1 MPETR
6 IQFNNIVQNQLPVF
20 TQSEFPLVSEFL
32 KSYYQ
37 GQEYQGGP
45 IDLIQNI
52 DEYVKIENITNLTES
67 VGLRTDV
74 TISDETIEV
83 DMVNFPRGTD
93 GFPKSYGL
101 LKIDNEIITYTGI
114 TTTSF
119 TGCVRGFC
127 GITSYKAINN
137 PDVLVFNSSTSEGHT
152 GGSKIQ
158 NLSSLFLKEFLL
170 KTKHLILP
178 GLENR
183 SLDKDLDQNL
193 FIKQSKDF
201 YLSKGT
207 DRSFEILFKAL
218 YNQNVQ
224 VIKPRDFLLTPS
236 NANFKI
242 TNDIVVEPVQG
253 DPRNLENSTLF
264 QGSSESIDKAYAPVG
279 SVEPINVGVGETYYK
294 ISFDSGYDR
303 DIRVRGA
310 IYGNFVVHDKTK
322 NIGVVSIG
330 ATVVDVDSTIGF
342 PDQGELKVVFTDATN
357 GIVSY
362 TSKSVNQFY
371 GCSGVTAKI
380 ADASNIGIN
389 TYAFGTSNL
398 DSTDEIRVNIT
409 AVLNELEISG
419 NTHNF
424 SVGETAEIKTLGVND
439 DSFIAKNWF
448 YNLAPTLEVKEIT
461 LVDATDQTYR
471 IEFFVEHAFKNGDT
485 VTLDDTAGN
494 ELEISTLINID
505 SETSITLKG
514 QGLIDTS
521 LKYIVKR
528 NISKA
533 VSNTFPDASIFSTN
547 VQNLY
552 KDGNKYLVASSSI
565 PTYNAQPLNVF
576 SQAINFGGTFS
587 GSDFKIIFRGD
598 HGFHTGDAVYYS
610 PQRVPEQFYDANN
623 ILSTRDVIKS
633 SLFSEDL
640 GVIEADEKATNAG
653 LYFIKR
659 VNALTI
665 KLSRSRTDLENSNF
679 ISIETPVT
687 IEDNII
693 QPFNFEGKTLQS
705 QDIFREISPVQN
717 DGLRYDTEIGFT
729 GILINGVEILN
740 YKSKDVIYFGQLDR
754 VEVLSG
760 GTKYDVINPPNLTIK
775 DNVGTGATGYVS
787 VSGAFEEIRVVNSGF
802 DYVDTP
808 VVSINGGN
816 GKDAVA
822 TVNTKLIEHQVSFN
836 SQSTSAVDNNT
847 IGFSTFHKFR
857 NAEAIIYETKGQRP
871 VGGIST
877 DAVYFASVVD
887 TTNVKLHLTER
898 DAIAGINTVQL
909 TSLGVGR
916 HDFKTTS
923 KKSVVESI
931 NIISSGSGYANNK
944 VTSTPAGINT
954 SSNIISISEHGYNS
968 GEIIKYTAAETPVGG
983 LSDKSEYFVTKID
996 DHSFKLSAVGIDTG
1010 NKQFFY
1016 DTKQYVNLTSVGL
1029 GTHTFNY
1036 QDINVSISGQI
1047 GISTA
1052 GFSGDVHEI
1061 FGAKIEPIIRGEI
1074 KSIHLFDN
1082 GENYGDPEILNFN
1095 RRPNIILSSGK
1106 NAQLSPII
1114 VDGKIVEVLV
1124 QNSGDEYN
1132 SSPNINIFGSG
1143 IGAVLTP
1150 IIENNKLISV
1160 KVIESGIGY
1169 TQNDTKITITPSG
1182 VGAKFRPIIQ
1192 TWRVNLFE
1200 KYFNTFTEDDGFLS
1214 HKFTPNKG
1222 LQYSH
1227 LYAPRKLRES
1237 VFQRDQ
1243 AGRILFGKPDLTK
1256 INGIENVSDNH
1267 SPIIGWAY
1275 DGNPIYG
1282 PYGYT
1287 TNQGGVISQLKSGY
1301 SLKLQPNRPSVS
1313 IYPLGFFVN
1322 DFSYKKVKDESVL
1335 DENNGRFCV
1344 TPEFPKGTYAYF
1356 TTLEPGNADS
1366 AGTFDKFKRPVF
1378 PYLIGNTYQS
1388 IPNNFNFSIFSNQTD
1403 FNLDKSSFRRNT
1415 TPYNLIENQV
1425 TRYNYAYVPDNLS
1438 QKIDVKSILPGVIEK
1453 IGIETSGES
1462 YQVGDSIVFEKTEQG
1477 FGANVIVSDILGK
1490 SINQVS
1496 GGISAI
1502 NNTEIYPNSTGKW
1515 DVICDSPHNFNN
1527 LEIVVLSGLSTT
1539 SSGLEGDYDAGI
1551 STSSF
1556 ALTGIGTTTIAVEN
1570 VATTGVVTF
1579 FNLSGNFEDLTEN
1592 DILEVGDENI
1602 KVLNVEK
1609 GFSRVRALRG
1619 QDATVGIQ
1627 HTVTTV
1633 VNKKPRIITIN
1644 AGIETTSKAK
1654 RNKEIYFNPIETVAQ
1669 GTGVGVGIGSTI
1681 FFNRPGVG
1689 VTSLFIPTKSI
1700 FLKNHGLET
1709 GDQLTYFANSGTPL
1723 KVNNGSTSFD
1733 LIDSQTL
1740 FAAKITSDLVGVATV
1755 RVGLGTTGGFVGVET
1770 SASTLAF
1777 SGIGTGVFHSLKT
1790 NHKPITG
1797 TVTRNLI
1804 TVSAGSSHGLVTND
1818 KVIIDVNPSVAAT
1831 FNVSYND
1838 FNRRIIINPRDF
1850 ADADINVPND
1860 TIRILDHG
1868 YSTGQ
1873 KIIHTAA
1880 TPISGLSN
1888 DRIYYV
1894 VVIDTNT
1901 IKLSDT
1907 YYNSTIIK
1915 PIIVNLQNTGTGTI
1929 NPVNPPIKVFADSVV
1944 DFNLSDNSLGYVNQ
1958 GVSFSAF
1965 NFNFYNDRN
1974 LTKQFNKTKDSDAFE
1989 VKQTG
1994 AIGITSD
2001 AKISLTVNN
2010 NIPKTLFYKLEP
2022 VFEGDSPLAKQN
2034 PIIDLEVPNS
2044 DEIQVKGSLYN
2055 GEHKVTV
2062 GVGSTSSFTY
2072 TVKQFPERNTY
2083 TDAASVLKYTTTS
2096 KTAYGAI
2103 SKFRIKDAG
2112 RNYKVVPGISTITT
2126 FFGKNAVVSAA
2137 STSIG
2142 VIKKTEIKNIGFNFP
2157 SDTTL
2162 SPSVALPQIIDLK
2175 SLTSFESIGISS
2187 VGRGYST
2194 APKLLVFDGETKKQ
2208 ITDIDITYKLG
2219 DPQVSILKNTT
2230 GISQVTPEIIPT
2242 QNSNGVGIST
2252 VRYNST
2258 TKDVTLTLS
2267 VGFSTENSFPFETG
2281 DKILIENVSV
2291 GIGTTQRGF
2300 NSAEYDYELFTVSS
2314 VDPNLGGIGIVTF
2327 SLANSLLVGE
2337 FPGTYDPKNST
2348 AARVIPK
2355 KHFPLFDIKLS
2366 TNDYFIGEKV
2376 TADLSEGI
2384 VETWDPSNE
2393 TLVVS
2398 SKDVFKKDQVIKGV
2412 SSKTQGVAKDVS
2424 QYDASLKI
2432 DSFSKVENGWETTS
2446 GYLNNDTQRIQDN
2459 DYYQNF
2465 SYSLKSKV
2473 AFRDWDDVVSALNH
2487 TLGYK
2492 KFADFQLESTQ
2503 ERPISVGLNTE
2514 TTYLNIV
2521 NDLISQVDLNC
2532 VNDFD
2537 LVKENSIN
2545 TPSGVISDKIIFSS
2559 RILSDY
2565 EESIGNR
2572 VLSIDDMSGSFNS
2585 NPRSTPFSVVDTF
2598 PLIDH
2603 RAKKYI
2609 TFVRDKRFTGQ
2620 RQLMIVDL
2628 IHDGSF
2634 GYINQYGRIE
2644 SQYDMGAFDFSIVGS
2659 DGQLLFFPNKSTVND
2674 YDIVSLSYNL
2684 DDNLA
2689 SVGSTALGTTLID
2702 SHSTLVPKSNPS
2714 TTIVSIGKTYTSAK
2728 VVLQITANS
2737 EEVGLLDEFEFEE
2750 LNIVHDGTDVQLL
2763 EYGEMTT
2770 TLNNVDITG
2779 FGTYSAEI
2787 SGSNFNI
2794 NFHPNTGIGTT
2805 AVVNALVVANSNEA
2819 VSAASTIDLKHARLT
2834 SRSTQIAS
2842 SGSPTANVVGSY
2854 PNTQDTNDLYSSAY
2868 FNIQVTDTTNNE
2880 SAIAELIVINDSTET
2895 YTTDEYAVITT
2906 TENLTLSGL
2915 GTFHTDLNGND
2926 TRLLFTPLPN
2936 TATNVKVFMNA
2947 LRIEDDEKDVVDFG
2961 NNSSIEVE
2969 SGSYTGTDRDIKR
2982 AFNLTHA
2989 GLPIFERSF
2998 NASNSQVVSTAND
3011 TIEIPNH
3018 FFVSGEKINYV
3029 HAGAGTTQ
3037 AIGISATNGFV
3048 GIGTTD
3054 KLPSNVFAV
3063 KVDDNKIKIAET
3075 AQKALL
3081 SIPET
3086 VDLTSVGIGTSHRF
3100 VSTNQNAKVLLC
3112 LDNIIQSPVVATAV
3126 TTTIANQVFTTSDI
3140 IPFTGITSFF
3150 GGDLIRIGSEIMKIE
3165 GVGIGSATNIRVR
3178 RGWMGTSIAGHSTS
3192 SLVTKVDGNYNI
3204 VENVLNFIEAP
3215 FGNLPLS
3222 TSTNP
3227 PDSRDWTG
3235 ISTSSSFQGRS
3246 FLRSGIENSS
3256 NETYSKNYIFDSVS
3270 HEFNGIKKDFVL
3282 KSEGSNVS
3290 GIANDNAVILVN
3302 DVFQNPI
3309 QSYSLSENAGI
3320 TSISFVGT
3328 ASSTTDANL
3337 TSLPLGGVILSV
3349 GSTEGFGYQP
3359 LVAAGGTA
3367 IVSAAGTITSVAIG
3381 NSGSGYRSGIQTVN
3395 VSIQR
3400 ESLEG
3405 ASIVKIGTATIS
3417 DGHVSSVGI
3426 TTDHVFYAPKNISN
3440 VLYDNTTG
3448 ITTVTTSANHG
3459 LQRNDEIKLSG
3470 IVFTCNYSGATSVNV
3485 TNAIYNNVTGIMTVT
3500 TASAHG
3506 LSTTGQRSDVVLA
3519 GLAFTCGLDNGSSTH
3534 VYPRTTDPVYCGT
3547 PVTAVNSATEFE
3559 VNAGV
3564 STVPTFY
3571 SSGGTAQ
3578 GAIIA
3583 PRAVNNSGTG
3593 RDSAFNGT
3601 NVLRVLTNKKFV
3613 VNTGISTRAHTYSRC
3628 GKVEKPLDIIFDN
3641 PLSYTGIPLEY
3652 SSSSISGVGSD
3663 AVVDVV
3669 VGQGSSVTEFN
3680 IQNTGYGFGI
3690 GEILT
3695 LPIGGATG
3703 IPTTSSYKEFQLTID
3718 EIFSDEFN
3726 GWSLGQ
3732 LEPLDSPE
3740 KFFDGETVAFQ
3751 LEKDG
3756 EIVSIIAAVG
3766 SKINVQDV
3774 ILVFVN
3780 DVLQVP
3786 GKGYTFTGGSIITF
3800 TEAPKVGD
3808 TCKVIFY
3815 KGSGAID
3822 VKPRSVIETVKK
3834 GDDLTINFDASIG
3847 QTPNVQE
3854 EERIVTRIDSTDI
3867 VSTNPY
3873 FGPGNTEDE
3882 TLIRPVKL
3890 CRQTEDKIINDVEI
3904 GKDREF
3910 YEPNIHP
3917 ATVILKS
3924 VGIGSTS
3931 FFVDNIRPFFNPVNE
3946 NASASVR
3953 ESVQDKVTITSQQD
3967 KIGTISSATISSGS
3981 VTSISVVSSGSGY
3994 VSVPNVSIQTPTGI
4008 GSTATATAAISN
4020 GQVTSISVT
4029 YGGTGYTSAPQ
4040 VLIDPPT
4047 LITETNTVSS
4057 YNGDSGTVVGF
4068 GTTVSS
4074 NIDKLIFD
4082 FYIPQNSFLRDSDIV
4097 GTATTLSGISIGDYF
4112 VINNSNI
4119 GFAQTSIISRSLD
4132 NTIVAT
4138 GKSFFDNVYQVDSAS
4153 IVSVANT
4160 HIGISTVGT
4169 ALTSVVRVETRIS
4182 GISTF
4187 NFSSSSIYFDS
4198 TNYSFDNQNFDIG
4211 GGSDVSIGYTG
4222 PFINRPFLGEFSWG
4236 RIDVKGRSKTNTYTF
4251 EGQNGV
4257 LGINTGPLVTRTN
4270 RLSFKNYDV

>member
-45 IDLIQNI
+45 VDLIQNI
-52 DEYVKIENITNLTES
+52 DEYVKVENITNLTES
-67 VGLRTDV
+67 VGLRTDI

-137 PDVLVFNSSTSEGHT
+137 PDVLVFNSSTSEEHT

-170 KTKHLILP
+170 KTKYQILP

-183 SLDKDLDQNL
+183 TLDEDLNQNL

-218 YNQNVQ
+218 YNEDVQ

-253 DPRNLENSTLF
+253 DPTNLENSTLF
-264 QGSSESIDKAYAPVG
+264 QGRFENINKAYAPIG

-310 IYGNFVVHDKTK
+310 IYGDFVVHDKTK

-330 ATVVDVDSTIGF
+330 ATVFEVDSTVGF
-342 PDQGELKVVFTDATN
+342 PQQGELKVVFTDATN

-362 TSKSVNQFY
+362 TSKSINQFY
-371 GCSGVTAKI
+371 GCTGVTGKI

-389 TYAFGTSNL
+389 TYAFGTSNV
-398 DSTDEIRVNIT
+398 DPTEEIRVNVT
-409 AVLNELEISG
+409 AVLNELEITG
-419 NTHNF
+419 NAHNF
-424 SVGETAEIKTLGVND
+424 SVGETAEIKTLGID
-439 DSFIAKNWF
+439 DDGFIAKNWF
-448 YNLAPTLEVKEIT
+448 YNLAPTLEVKNIT
-461 LVDATDQTYR
+461 LVDPTDQTYK
-471 IEFFVEHAFKNGDT
+471 IEFFVEHAFKNGDI

-533 VSNTFPDASIFSTN
+533 ISNTFPEASVFTTN
-547 VQNLY
+547 VQNVY
-552 KDGNKYLVASSSI
+552 RDGNKYLVASSSI

-576 SQAINFGGTFS
+576 SQKIKFGGTFS
-587 GSDFKIIFRGD
+587 GSEFKIVLTGD

-610 PQRVPEQFYDANN
+610 PQRVTEQFYDANN

-633 SLFSEDL
+633 SLFSGDL
-640 GVIEADEKATNAG
+640 GVIGEDQIASNAG
-653 LYFIKR
+653 LYFVKR
-659 VNALTI
+659 VNSLTV

-687 IEDNII
+687 LEDNII
-693 QPFNFEGKTLQS
+693 EPFNFNSKTLQS
-705 QDIFREISPVQN
+705 QNIFREISPTQN
-717 DGLRYDTEIGFT
+717 DGLKYNTEVGFT
-729 GILINGVEILN
+729 GLLTNGVEILN
-740 YKSKDVIYFGQLDR
+740 YKSKDVIHFGQLER

-760 GTKYDVINPPNLTIK
+760 GSKYDVINPPNLKIK
-775 DNVGTGATGYVS
+775 DNVGTGATGNVS
-787 VSGAFEEIRVVNSGF
+787 VSGSFEEIRVIDSGF
-802 DYVDTP
+802 DYIDHPT
-808 VVSINGGN
+808 VSISGGN
-816 GKDAVA
+816 GKGAVA
-822 TVNTKLIEHQVSFN
+822 SVNTKLIDYQVSFN
-836 SQSTSAVDNNT
+836 AQSSSAVSNNN

-857 NAEAIIYETKGQRP
+857 NAEAIIYKTKGQVS

-877 DAVYFASVVD
+877 DSVYFASIVNS
-887 TTNVKLHLTER
+887 TTIKLHLTER

-909 TSLGVGR
+909 SSLGVGR
-916 HDFKTTS
+916 HDFEAIA

-931 NIISSGSGYANNK
+931 NVISGGSGYANNK
-944 VTSTPAGINT
+944 ITTTPTGINT
-954 SSNIISISEHGYNS
+954 SSNSIFIPEHGYES
-968 GEIIKYTAAETPVGG
+968 GEIVKYTTSETVVGG
-983 LSDKSEYFVTKID
+983 LSDNSEYFVTKID
-996 DHSFKLSAVGIDTG
+996 DDNFKLSSVGIDTG
-1010 NKQFFY
+1010 NKEFFY
-1016 DTKQYVNLTSVGL
+1016 DTKQYVDLTSVGV

-1036 QDINVSISGQI
+1036 QDIVVSISGQI
-1047 GISTA
+1047 GISTV
-1052 GFSGDVHEI
+1052 GFDSDVNDV
-1061 FGAKIEPIIRGEI
+1061 FGAKIEPIVRGEV
-1074 KSIHLFDN
+1074 KSIHLVDN
-1082 GENYGDPEILNFN
+1082 GENYGDTEILNFN

-1114 VDGKIVEVLV
+1114 SEGKIVEVLV

-1143 IGAVLTP
+1143 VGAVLTP
-1150 IIENNKLISV
+1150 IVENNKLISV
-1160 KVIESGIGY
+1160 KVIETGIGY
-1169 TQNDTKITITPSG
+1169 TQEDTTITVTPSG
-1182 VGAKFRPIIQ
+1182 IGAKFRPIIQ

-1200 KYFNTFTEDDGFLS
+1200 KYFNTFTEDDGFIA

-1237 VFQRDQ
+1237 VFSRDQ
-1243 AGRILFGKPDLTK
+1243 AGRVLFGKPDLTK
-1256 INGIENVSDNH
+1256 INGIESNSTNH

-1282 PYGYT
+1282 PYGYV
-1287 TNQGGVISQLKSGY
+1287 TNEGGVIAQMKSGY
-1301 SLKLQPNRPSVS
+1301 SLELTPNRPPVS
-1313 IYPLGFFVN
+1313 IYPLGFFIN
-1322 DFSYKKVKDESVL
+1322 DFKYTKVKDETVL

-1356 TTLEPGNADS
+1356 ATISTGNADS
-1366 AGTFDKFKRPVF
+1366 AGTFNNFKRPVF
-1378 PYLIGNTYQS
+1378 PYLIGDKYQS
-1388 IPNNFNFSIFSNQTD
+1388 VPNDFNFSVFSNQID
-1403 FNLDKSSFRRNT
+1403 FDLEQTSYKRNT
-1415 TPYNLIENQV
+1415 TPYNLIENEI
-1425 TRYNYAYVPDNLS
+1425 TRYQYAYIPNKLS
-1438 QKIDVKSILPGVIEK
+1438 QKIDIKSTLPGVVEK
-1453 IGIETSGES
+1453 IGIETAGES

-1477 FGANVIVSDILGK
+1477 FGANVIVSEILGK
-1490 SINQVS
+1490 PINQVS

-1502 NNTEIYPNSTGKW
+1502 NNTEIYPHSSGKW
-1515 DVICDSPHNFNN
+1515 DIVCDEPHNFIN
-1527 LEIVVLSGLSTT
+1527 LETVVLSGLSTT
-1539 SSGLEGDYDAGI
+1539 SSGLEGDYSAGI
-1551 STSSF
+1551 TTTTF
-1556 ALTGIGTTTIAVEN
+1556 ALSGIGTTTVSVQN
-1570 VATTGVVTF
+1570 TTNTGIVTF
-1579 FNLSGNFEDLTEN
+1579 FNLNGNLDLIREN
-1592 DILEVGDENI
+1592 DILGVGTERI
-1602 KVLNVEK
+1602 KVLNIEK
-1609 GFSRVRALRG
+1609 GFSRIRALRAVDG
-1619 QDATVGIQ
+1619 TVGSL
-1627 HTVTTV
+1627 HTVTSIATV
-1633 VNKKPRIITIN
+1633 QPRIITIN
-1644 AGIETTSKAK
+1644 AGIVTTSESK
-1654 RNKEIYFNPIETVAQ
+1654 RNKEIYFNPLETVSQ
-1669 GTGVGVGIGSTI
+1669 GTSVGVGIGSTV
-1681 FFNRPGVG
+1681 FFEKPGIG
-1689 VTSLFIPTKSI
+1689 VTSLFIQTKSI

-1709 GDQLTYFANSGTPL
+1709 GDELTYSANLGTPI
-1723 KVNNGSTSFD
+1723 KCDNGSTSFD
-1733 LIDSQTL
+1733 LVNNQTL
-1740 FAAKITSDLVGVATV
+1740 FAAKISNDLIGIATV
-1755 RVGLGTTGGFVGVET
+1755 RVGLGTTGSFVGIET
-1770 SASTLAF
+1770 TASTLAF
-1777 SGIGTGVFHSLKT
+1777 AGIGTGVFHSFKT
-1790 NHKPITG
+1790 NYKPITG

-1804 TVSAGSSHGLVTND
+1804 TVSTGSSHGLVTND

-1838 FNRRIIINPRDF
+1838 YNRRIIINPRDF
-1850 ADADINVPND
+1850 ADADIDVANN
-1860 TIRILDHG
+1860 TIRIFDHG
-1868 YSTGQ
+1868 YFTGQ

-1880 TPISGLSN
+1880 TPILGLSEN
-1888 DRIYYV
+1888 RIYYV
-1894 VVIDTNT
+1894 VVIDINT

-1907 YYNSTIIK
+1907 YHNSTLIK

-1929 NPVNPPIKVFADSVV
+1929 NPVNPPIKVFKDSIVE
-1944 DFNLSDNSLGYVNQ
+1944 FNLSDSSLGYVNQ

-1965 NFNFYNDRN
+1965 DFNFYNDRN
-1974 LTKQFNKTKDSDAFE
+1974 LTKEFNKTENSDSFE
-1989 VKQTG
+1989 VKKTG
-1994 AIGITSD
+1994 LIGISSD
-2001 AKISLTVNN
+2001 AKVSLTVNKD
-2010 NIPKTLFYKLEP
+2010 IPEILFYKLNP
-2022 VFEGDSPLAKQN
+2022 LFEGTVPLAKQN
-2034 PIIDLEVPNS
+2034 PIVDLEVPNS
-2044 DEIQVKGSLYN
+2044 DEVQVKGSLYN
-2055 GEHKVTV
+2055 GQHDIVV

-2072 TVKQFPERNTY
+2072 TVKQFPERATY
-2083 TDAASVLKYTTTS
+2083 TDAASILKYTTTS

-2103 SKFRIKDAG
+2103 DKFNIKDTG
-2112 RNYKVVPGISTITT
+2112 RNYKVIPGISTITT
-2126 FFGKNAVVSAA
+2126 FFGKNAIVSAA

-2157 SDTTL
+2157 SDITL
-2162 SPSVALPQIIDLK
+2162 TPSVALPQIINLN
-2175 SLTSFESIGISS
+2175 SLTSFESIGVSS

-2208 ITDIDITYKLG
+2208 IKDVDIRYKLG
-2219 DPQVSILKNTT
+2219 DSQVSILKNTT
-2230 GISQVTPEIIPT
+2230 GISKITPEIIPT

-2252 VRYNST
+2252 VKYDST

-2267 VGFSTENSFPFETG
+2267 VGFSTENSFPFESG

-2291 GIGTTQRGF
+2291 GIGSTQRGF
-2300 NSAEYDYELFTVSS
+2300 NSAEYNYELFTVTA

-2327 SLANSLLVGE
+2327 NLANNLLPGE
-2337 FPGTYDPKNST
+2337 FPGTFEPKNST

-2366 TNDYFIGEKV
+2366 TNNYFIGEKV
-2376 TADLSEGI
+2376 TADTSEGI
-2384 VETWDPSNE
+2384 VETWDSSNE

-2398 SKDVFKKDQVIKGV
+2398 SKDIFRKGDTIQGS
-2412 SSKTQGVAKDVS
+2412 SSKTQGVALNVS
-2424 QYDASLKI
+2424 QYDANLKT
-2432 DSFSKVENGWETTS
+2432 DSFSKVENGWETIS
-2446 GYLNNDTQRIQDN
+2446 GYLNNNTQRIQDN

-2473 AFRDWDDVVSALNH
+2473 AFDDWDDVVSTLNH

-2492 KFADFQLESTQ
+2492 KFSDFQLESTQ
-2503 ERPISVGLNTE
+2503 EKPISVGLSTE

-2521 NDLISQVDLNC
+2521 NDLVGQVDLNC

-2572 VLSIDDMSGSFNS
+2572 VLSIDDMSGTFNS

-2598 PLIDH
+2598 SLTDH

-2609 TFVRDKRFTGQ
+2609 TFVKDRRFTGQ

-2634 GYINQYGRIE
+2634 GYINQYGRVE
-2644 SQYDMGAFDFSIVGS
+2644 TQYDMGSFDFSIVGS
-2659 DGQLLFFPNKSTVND
+2659 DGQLIFFPNKSAVND

-2684 DDNLA
+2684 DDNLLG
-2689 SVGSTALGTTLID
+2689 VGTTSIGTNLID
-2702 SHSTLVPKSNPS
+2702 SHSVLVPKANPS
-2714 TTIVSIGKTYTSAK
+2714 TTVVSIAKTYTSAK
-2728 VVLQITANS
+2728 VVLEVTADS
-2737 EEVGLLDEFEFEE
+2737 EKVGLLDEFEFEE
-2750 LNIVHDGTDVQLL
+2750 LNVVHDGTDVQLL
-2763 EYGEMTT
+2763 DYAEMTT
-2770 TLNNVDITG
+2770 TLNNANVAG

-2787 SGSNFNI
+2787 SGDNLNI
-2794 NFHPNTGIGTT
+2794 NFHPDVGIGTT
-2805 AVVNALVVANSNEA
+2805 AVVNALVVANSNES

-2854 PNTQDTNDLYSSAY
+2854 PTKLGVEDLYNAAY
-2868 FNIQVTDTTNNE
+2868 FTLQVTDTTNNE
-2880 SAIAELIVINDSTET
+2880 TGIGELILVNDSTET

-2906 TENLTLSGL
+2906 TENLSLSGL
-2915 GTFHTDLNGND
+2915 GTFHTDLNGEE

-2936 TATNVKVFMNA
+2936 VATNVKVFMNA
-2947 LRIEDDEKDVVDFG
+2947 LRIQDDAKDVVDF
-2961 NNSSIEVE
+2961 NNSSIEVA
-2969 SGSYTGTDRDIKR
+2969 SSSYTGTDRDIKR
-2982 AFNLTHA
+2982 AFNLTHE

-2998 NASNSQVVSTAND
+2998 NASSVGIVSTGDD

-3018 FFVSGEKINYV
+3018 FFVTGEKLNYI

-3037 AIGISATNGFV
+3037 AIGIASTNGFV
-3048 GIGTTD
+3048 GVGTTD

-3063 KVDDNKIKIAET
+3063 KVDDNKIRLAET

-3081 SIPET
+3081 SIPDT
-3086 VDLTSVGIGTSHRF
+3086 VNLTNVGIGTSHRF
-3100 VSTNQNAKVLLC
+3100 VSTNQNAKVILC
-3112 LDNIIQSPVVATAV
+3112 LDNIIQSPVVGTAV
-3126 TTTIANQVFTTSDI
+3126 TTTLSNQIFTTSDV

-3150 GGDLIRIGSEIMKIE
+3150 GGDLIKIGNEIMKIE
-3165 GVGIGSATNIRVR
+3165 GIGIGETNNIRVR

-3192 SLVTKVDGNYNI
+3192 SLVTKVNGNYNI
-3204 VENVLNFIEAP
+3204 VENVLNFVEAP
-3215 FGNLPLS
+3215 FGNIPIG
-3222 TSTNP
+3222 TITNP
-3227 PDSRDWTG
+3227 PDERDWTG

-3246 FLRSGIENSS
+3246 FLRSGIQDSS
-3256 NETYSKNYIFDSVS
+3256 AETYSRNYIFDSVS
-3270 HEFNGIKKDFVL
+3270 EQFNGIKKDFTL
-3282 KSEGSNVS
+3282 KSDGSNVT
-3290 GIANDNAVILVN
+3290 GIANDNAVVLIN
-3302 DVFQNPI
+3302 DVFQNPTLD
-3309 QSYSLSENAGI
+3309 YSLSENVGI
-3320 TSISFVGT
+3320 TSISFTGT
-3328 ASSTTDANL
+3328 ASSTSDANV

-3367 IVSAAGTITSVAIG
+3367 IVSAAGTISSVAIG

-3395 VSIQR
+3395 VSIQQ

-3405 ASIVKIGTATIS
+3405 ASITKIGTATIT
-3417 DGHVSSVGI
+3417 DGHITSVGI
-3426 TTDHVFYAPKNISN
+3426 NTDHVFYAPKNISN
-3440 VLYDNTTG
+3440 VVYDNITG
-3448 ITTVTTSANHG
+3448 ITTITTLANHG
-3459 LQRNDEIKLSG
+3459 LQRNDEVKLSG
-3470 IVFTCNYSGATSVNV
+3470 IAFTCNYSGATAVNV
-3485 TNAIYNNVTGIMTVT
+3485 TNAIYDNVSGIMTVT

-3506 LSTTGQRSDVVLA
+3506 LSTTGQRSDVVLT

-3534 VYPRTTDPVYCGT
+3534 VYPRTTDPAYCGT
-3547 PVTAVNSATEFE
+3547 PVTAVNNATEFE

-3578 GAIIA
+3578 GAILA
-3583 PRAVNNSGTG
+3583 PRASNNSVSS

-3601 NVLRVLTNKKFV
+3601 NVLRILTAKKFV
-3613 VNTGISTRAHTYSRC
+3613 VNTGISTREHFYSRC
-3628 GKVEKPLDIIFDN
+3628 GKVEKQLDVIFDN
-3641 PLSYTGIPLEY
+3641 PLSYTGIPLQY
-3652 SSSSISGVGSD
+3652 SSDSIVGLGSD
-3663 AVVDVV
+3663 ATVDVV
-3669 VGQGSSVTEFN
+3669 VGQGSSVTDFV
-3680 IQNTGYGFGI
+3680 IKNTGYGFGV

-3703 IPTTSSYKEFQLTID
+3703 IPTSSSYKEFQLTVD

-3726 GWSLGQ
+3726 SWSLGL
-3732 LEPLDSPE
+3732 LETLDSPE
-3740 KFFDGETVAFQ
+3740 QFFDGETVAFQ
-3751 LEKDG
+3751 LEKNS
-3756 EIVSIIAAVG
+3756 EIVSIIAAKG
-3766 SKINVQDV
+3766 SKIDVQDV

-3780 DVLQVP
+3780 NVLQVP

-3800 TEAPKVGD
+3800 TEAPKEGD
-3808 TCKVIFY
+3808 TCKIIFY
-3815 KGSGAID
+3815 KGSGGID
-3822 VKPRSVIETVKK
+3822 VKPRSVIQTVKK

-3847 QTPNVQE
+3847 QQSSLQE
-3854 EERIVTRIDSTDI
+3854 DERIVTRLDSTDI

-3882 TLIRPVKL
+3882 TLLRPVKL
-3890 CRQTEDKIINDVEI
+3890 CRQTEDRIINDVEI

-3924 VGIGSTS
+3924 VGIGSTALY
-3931 FFVDNIRPFFNPVNE
+3931 VDNVRPFFNPVNE
-3946 NASASVR
+3946 NPSNTTR
-3953 ESVQDKVTITSQQD
+3953 ETIQDKVTITSQEN
-3967 KIGTISSATISSGS
+3967 KLGATATASITAGIVTTITITESGN
-3981 VTSISVVSSGSGY
+3981 GY
-3994 VSVPNVSIQTPTGI
+3994 ASVPNVSIQTPVGLGT
-4008 GSTATATAAISN
+4008 TATATATISD

-4029 YGGTGYTSAPQ
+4029 LGGTGYSSIPQ
-4040 VLIDPPT
+4040 ILIDPPT

-4068 GTTVSS
+4068 GTTVAS

-4082 FYIPQNSFLRDSDIV
+4082 FYIPQDSFLRDSDIV
-4097 GTATTLSGISIGDYF
+4097 GTATTLSGISVGDYF

-4119 GFAQTSIISRSLD
+4119 GFAQTSIISRALD

-4138 GKSFFDNVYQVDSAS
+4138 GKSFFDNVYQVESTS

-4169 ALTSVVRVETRIS
+4169 ALTNVVRVETRIS

-4187 NFSSSSIYFDS
+4187 TFSSTQLYFDS

-4211 GGSDVSIGYTG
+4211 GGSNTSVGYTG

-4251 EGQNGV
+4251 AGENGV
-4257 LGINTGPLVTRTN
+4257 LGISTGPLVTRTN